1 MTARSDGRGDRP
13 ALVLDRCTITVL
25 SAPVDEPVLMSFS
38 QLGSRDVV
46 VVELEAEG
54 HVGLGESWVNYPSWA
69 AVERVA
75 TLEQGVV
82 PLLVGL
88 DVSDPARVHD
98 LLVESLV
105 RVARQ
110 WGAPGPV
117 WQAISAVD
125 TALWDL
131 VARVR
136 GVPVATLLGGGAT
149 RTVVPAYASGVGPTD
164 VDGFCSRA
172 AEQGI
177 RTVKARVGFGRE
189 QDERILTQARTALG
203 DDVELCADANQAW
216 TPDEALDFCRW
227 SAPLRLGWLEEPV
240 AGNRVEDLAQLHD
253 ATGAALAC
261 GENVYGAAEF
271 ARYVDS
277 GAVRMI
283 QPDLAKSGGFT
294 MASRLATS
302 LPPTVLLSPHC
313 YGGAVVNVASVHLA
327 AAFDL
332 VPYVEL
338 DVRPNPLRDRLLT
351 VPVVARDG
359 HLPVPSG
366 PGLGVDLDRDVM
378 DHYLVNRTECVLRAL
393 V

>member
-1 MTARSDGRGDRP
+1 MTVEARDDVGRPG
-13 ALVLDRCTITVL
+13 LVLDRCTITVL
-25 SAPVDEPVLMSFS
+25 STPIDEPVVMSFS

-46 VVELEAEG
+46 IVELEADG
-54 HVGLGESWVNYPSWA
+54 QVGLGESWVNYPSWA

-75 TLEQGVV
+75 TLQQGVL

-98 LLVESLV
+98 LLVDSLV
-105 RVARQ
+105 GVARQ

-136 GVPVATLLGGGAT
+136 GVSVATLLVGTAGRT
-149 RTVVPAYASGVGPTD
+149 RVPVYASGVGPTE
-164 VDGFCSRA
+164 VETFCART

-177 RTVKARVGFGRE
+177 RTVKARVGFGPD
-189 QDERILTQARTALG
+189 QDERILTQVRTALG

-216 TPDEALDFCRW
+216 TLDEALDFCRW

-240 AGNRVEDLAQLHD
+240 AGNRVDDLVHLHD
-253 ATGAALAC
+253 VSGMALAC

-271 ARYVDS
+271 TRYVES

-294 MASRLATS
+294 MASRLARG

-313 YGGAVVNVASVHLA
+313 YGGAVVNVASAHLA

-338 DVRPNPLRDRLLT
+338 DVRPNPLRDQLLT
-351 VPVVARDG
+351 VPVAAQDG
-359 HLPVPSG
+359 HLQVPSG
-366 PGLGVDLDRDVM
+366 PGLGVELDRDVM
-378 DHYLVNRTECVLRAL
+378 NHYLVNRTECVLRAM